1 MRSSIRSRSSLS
13 AQYILSVVADFIR
26 DDAGLR
32 ATLTRYLEDEFGDL
46 RKEVVSD
53 LDKPAD

>member
-1 MRSSIRSRSSLS
+1 MRSIRSRSSLA
-13 AQYILSVVADFIR
+13 AQHVTNMVAELIGN
-26 DDAGLR
+26 DAKLR
-32 ATLTRYLEDEFGDL
+32 AALTNYLEDEFGDL